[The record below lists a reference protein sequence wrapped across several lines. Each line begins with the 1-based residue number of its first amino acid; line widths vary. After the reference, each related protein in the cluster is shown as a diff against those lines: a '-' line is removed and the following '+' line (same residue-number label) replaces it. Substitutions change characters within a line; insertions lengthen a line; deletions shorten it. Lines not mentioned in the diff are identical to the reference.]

1 MQESARAAAVEFARR
16 VVALW
21 QAALGPELLGVY
33 FIGSLAHGG
42 FSARYSDVDMAVV
55 TEAGLS
61 RDTIER
67 VRGEAAA
74 LSADWGPKLSVFWT
88 DRHFGVG
95 RFPPLD
101 RIDYLDHAVVLTE
114 RERVRPAQPA
124 LDEIHRY
131 LAGAPFANWSDA
143 ARRFASAEMLMPQDR
158 KAYLRTLLYPGR
170 FWYSWMTGRMASN
183 DEAVAFLDKALPIG
197 LDVSLIARA
206 LRCRQADADPDPL
219 FSARTTLPSQV
230 EACAALLAE

>member
-1 MQESARAAAVEFARR
+1 MQESAQAAAVDFARR
-16 VVALW
+16 VVPMW
-21 QAALGPELLGVY
+21 QAALGSELLGVY
-33 FIGSLAHGG
+33 LIGSLAHGG
-42 FSARYSDVDMAVV
+42 FSARYSDIDMAVV
-55 TEAGLS
+55 TEVGLS
-61 RDTIER
+61 RNVLER

-88 DRHFGVG
+88 DRRFAVG

-101 RIDYLDHAVVLTE
+101 CVDYLDHAVALTE
-114 RERVRPAQPA
+114 RERVRPARPA

-143 ARRFASAEMLMPQDR
+143 ARRFANAETLMPPDR

-170 FWYSWMTGRMASN
+170 FWYSWMTGRMGSN
-183 DEAVAFLDKALPIG
+183 DEAVAFLEKARPVG

-206 LRCRQADADPDPL
+206 LRCRQADADPDRL
-219 FSARTTLPSQV
+219 FSARATLPLQV
-230 EACAALLAE
+230 EACAVLLAE